1 MNSRT
6 TSRKPIAVLCLWA
19 IAAMLPLAGCA
30 SSRSG
35 QGWFPAWMSLSRATT
50 TFSPGRDSGL
60 TPHRS
65 KQPRNGEV
73 ALSGAQGPALQSSPL
88 PAWPVAPAPAPANPL
103 SLRPQGLDP
112 PVTRISEETASLLE
126 HRPTPRSSDPPV
138 LLARAELGPL
148 GRAAAQT
155 VLRAD
160 ETTFEQ
166 QVLRSD
172 VPVLVDFYA
181 SWCGPCK
188 RLAPTLEEV
197 AAESLQARVVKV
209 DVDESP
215 ELAARYGVR
224 SVPSLLV
231 FRNGQV
237 VAKEKGAVSK
247 SRLIA
252 MLDL

>member
-35 QGWFPAWMSLSRATT
+35 QSWF
-50 TFSPGRDSGL
+50 
-60 TPHRS
+60 
-65 KQPRNGEV
+65 
-73 ALSGAQGPALQSSPL
+73 
-88 PAWPVAPAPAPANPL
+88 PAWPVAPAPAPVNTL

-148 GRAAAQT
+148 GRAAAEA

-172 VPVLVDFYA
+172 VPVLVDFGA
-181 SWCGPCK
+181 SWCGPAK
-188 RLAPTLEEV
+188 GWPPRWKKWPRR
-197 AAESLQARVVKV
+197 AAARGVVKV

-224 SVPSLLV
+224 SVPRPLV
-231 FRNGQV
+231 FRDGQV
-237 VAKEKGAVSK
+237 VAKEKAPSASPGCLPCSTCSTPSHPLSPCRALHHRIRA
-247 SRLIA
+247 SRGLHPRWR
-252 MLDL
+252 